1 MMQEEEKRKEVEF
14 SICISLMSAQTEE
27 ARVKANLMKIQ
38 MIQTELQI
46 KSSEQNDWVLCTFC
60 CFNLQEKYTFCT
72 KA

>member
-1 MMQEEEKRKEVEF
+1 MMQGEEKCKEVEF

-46 KSSEQNDWVLCTFC
+46 KSAQQNETD
-60 CFNLQEKYTFCT
+60 N
-72 KA
+72 

>member
-1 MMQEEEKRKEVEF
+1 MVMMQGEEKCKEVEF

-46 KSSEQNDWVLCTFC
+46 KSSEQND
-60 CFNLQEKYTFCT
+60 
-72 KA
+72 